1 MYVVEL
7 DRPWLGTPFSFQGFP
22 ISSPQ
27 DTEQIRRYCKVVYVD
42 PEREQ
47 WAPGQQKGPDSSR
60 GTPLYHDR
68 NLTPIEQEV
77 VVARAIYKS
86 CEEALHHSLETLRN
100 EGQIDTARLTVAVDS
115 MTQSIQRNPDAMML
129 LNTLREKCPY
139 ELGRAM
145 DTSILMITFGRFLQ
159 YSKEQLEVL
168 GLAGMLLDVGKTRL
182 SDDVLKK
189 AVLSA
194 DEYEQV
200 KAHVNYSVELVRA
213 AGDRLP
219 TGVEQIIAQHHERH
233 DGSGYPYGLKGE
245 EISVEGAI
253 AGLVDSFSALTSTR
267 PYAEQV
273 APSNALSLMH
283 TLRGK
288 LYHEA
293 LVEQF
298 IHCIGIFPVGS
309 AVELNSG
316 EVAIVIAQNLVRRL
330 LPRVMVILD
339 SDWKL
344 VHPQQI
350 LDLVKNPRTSLDE
363 PYRIRRTLP
372 KDKLPID
379 PAEFFL

>member
-1 MYVVEL
+1 MYKKRVAVADLEVGMYVVEL

-47 WAPGQQKGPDSSR
+47 WAPGQQKEPDSSR

-219 TGVEQIIAQHHERH
+219 AGVEQIIAQHHERH

-288 LYHEA
+288 LYHEGNRPVSA
-293 LVEQF
+293 LL
-298 IHCIGIFPVGS
+298 S
-309 AVELNSG
+309 S
-316 EVAIVIAQNLVRRL
+316 
-330 LPRVMVILD
+330 
-339 SDWKL
+339 
-344 VHPQQI
+344 
-350 LDLVKNPRTSLDE
+350 
-363 PYRIRRTLP
+363 
-372 KDKLPID
+372 
-379 PAEFFL
+379 